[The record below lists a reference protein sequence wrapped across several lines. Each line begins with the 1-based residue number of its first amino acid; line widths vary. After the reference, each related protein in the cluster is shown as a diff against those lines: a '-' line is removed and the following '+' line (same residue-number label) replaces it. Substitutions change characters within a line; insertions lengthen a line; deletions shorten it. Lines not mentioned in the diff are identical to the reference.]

1 MQLELE
7 YFPRGRDC
15 ERETSARGPLSGPPT
30 DPSARPAMPIE
41 ILMPSTGG
49 DMTEGNIARWAVK
62 PGDAVRKDAV
72 LLEIETDKALVEV
85 PAPGDGVLAT
95 ILSPDGA
102 ERVKAGA
109 VIGLIAVAGEDP
121 GALRVAEPA
130 KAAATGGAP
139 RAEASTAAV
148 RAPEAA
154 PAASRIAASPLARR
168 IASMRQIDLAEVPGS
183 GPNGRI
189 VKVDVEKAAARA
201 TSPAAAPAAAPT
213 AATSAKP
220 SAGSGERA
228 AGSSV
233 PHTAMRR
240 AIAQRLT
247 QSKQSIPHFY
257 LTIDCDVGALVA
269 LRGALEAQ
277 AGFKPSLNDFLVR
290 AVALALKEVPG
301 INASWGDDAVQRH
314 AVVDVSVAVAT
325 PGGLVT
331 PIVRDADAKSL
342 RTISAEIRSLVER
355 ARAGP
360 LKAHEIQ
367 GGSFTISNLG
377 MAGIREFSAIV
388 NPPQSCILA
397 VGASEQRA
405 VVRDGALAIAT
416 LMTCTLSADHRLVDG
431 VLGAEFLAAL
441 RRLVEAPLSLL
452 A

>member
-1 MQLELE
+1 
-7 YFPRGRDC
+7 
-15 ERETSARGPLSGPPT
+15 
-30 DPSARPAMPIE
+30 MPIE

-95 ILSPDGA
+95 ILAPDGA
-102 ERVKAGA
+102 QRVKAGA

-130 KAAATGGAP
+130 TAAATGRAP
-139 RAEASTAAV
+139 RADAGTAAARV
-148 RAPEAA
+148 PEAT
-154 PAASRIAASPLARR
+154 PAANRVAASPLARR
-168 IASMRQIDLAEVPGS
+168 IASMRQIDLATVSGS

-189 VKVDVEKAAARA
+189 VKVDVEQAAAR
-201 TSPAAAPAAAPT
+201 TPSPVAAPT
-213 AATSAKP
+213 AALAVKP
-220 SAGSGERA
+220 PAGSGERA
-228 AGSSV
+228 AGTSV

-257 LTIDCDVGALVA
+257 LTIDCDVGALLA

-277 AGFKPSLNDFLVR
+277 AGFKPSINDFLVR

-342 RTISAEIRSLVER
+342 RAISAELRALVER

-377 MAGIREFSAIV
+377 MAGVREFSAIV

>member
-1 MQLELE
+1 
-7 YFPRGRDC
+7 
-15 ERETSARGPLSGPPT
+15 
-30 DPSARPAMPIE
+30 MPIE

-62 PGDAVRKDAV
+62 PGDAIRKDAV
-72 LLEIETDKALVEV
+72 LLEIETDKALVDV

-95 ILSPDGA
+95 ILAPDGA
-102 ERVKAGA
+102 QRVKAGA

-121 GALRVAEPA
+121 GALRAADSATPA
-130 KAAATGGAP
+130 SKGLAP
-139 RAEASTAAV
+139 PPAVAAV
-148 RAPEAA
+148 AAVAA
-154 PAASRIAASPLARR
+154 PAANRIAASPLARR
-168 IASMRQIDLAEVPGS
+168 VAAMGRIDLAAIRGS

-189 VKVDVEKAAARA
+189 VKVDVEQAAKHA
-201 TSPAAAPAAAPT
+201 PAPAAVTAAAT
-213 AATSAKP
+213 AATS
-220 SAGSGERA
+220 GTVIGERA

-240 AIAQRLT
+240 SIAQRLT

-257 LTIDCDVGALVA
+257 LTIDCDVGALLV
-269 LRGALEAQ
+269 LRAALEAQ
-277 AGFKPSLNDFLVR
+277 AGFKPSLNDFLVK
-290 AVALALKEVPG
+290 AVALALKEVPA
-301 INASWGDDAVQRH
+301 INASWSDDAVQRH
-314 AVVDVSVAVAT
+314 AGVDVSIAVAT

-331 PIVRDADAKSL
+331 PIVRGADAKSL
-342 RTISAEIRSLVER
+342 RTIGAEIRALAER

-377 MAGIREFSAIV
+377 MYGIREFSAIV

-405 VVRDGALAIAT
+405 VVRDGALAVAT
-416 LMTCTLSADHRLVDG
+416 LTTCTLSADHRLVDG
-431 VLGAEFLAAL
+431 VLGAEFMGAL

>member
-1 MQLELE
+1 
-7 YFPRGRDC
+7 
-15 ERETSARGPLSGPPT
+15 
-30 DPSARPAMPIE
+30 MPIE

-130 KAAATGGAP
+130 KAAAAGGAP
-139 RAEASTAAV
+139 RADVVTAAV
-148 RAPEAA
+148 RAQETA
-154 PAASRIAASPLARR
+154 PASRVAASPLARR
-168 IASMRQIDLAEVPGS
+168 IASMRQIDLATVPGS

-189 VKVDVEKAAARA
+189 VKVDVDKAAARA
-201 TSPAAAPAAAPT
+201 PTPAAAPAAAPT

-269 LRGALEAQ
+269 LRAALEAQ
-277 AGFKPSLNDFLVR
+277 AGFKPSINDFLVR

-331 PIVRDADAKSL
+331 PIVCDADAKSL
-342 RTISAEIRSLVER
+342 RTISAEIRALVER
-355 ARAGP
+355 ARVGP

-431 VLGAEFLAAL
+431 MLGAEFLAVL

>member
-1 MQLELE
+1 
-7 YFPRGRDC
+7 
-15 ERETSARGPLSGPPT
+15 
-30 DPSARPAMPIE
+30 MPIE

-49 DMTEGNIARWAVK
+49 DMTEGNIARWSVK

-95 ILSPDGA
+95 ILAPDGA

-130 KAAATGGAP
+130 KAAATGSEP
-139 RAEASTAAV
+139 RAGSGAAAV
-148 RAPEAA
+148 AA
-154 PAASRIAASPLARR
+154 PAAAPAESRVAASPLARR
-168 IASMRQIDLAEVPGS
+168 IAAMRQVDLATVSGS

-201 TSPAAAPAAAPT
+201 PAPAVAVAPT
-213 AATSAKP
+213 AVAAATP
-220 SAGSGERA
+220 SPGSGERA
-228 AGSSV
+228 AGSIV

-277 AGFKPSLNDFLVR
+277 AGFKPSINDFLVR
-290 AVALALKEVPG
+290 AVALALKDVPG
-301 INASWGDDAVQRH
+301 INASWGDHAVQRH

-431 VLGAEFLAAL
+431 VLGAEFLAAV
-441 RRLVEAPLSLL
+441 RRFVEAPLSLI

>member
-1 MQLELE
+1 M
-7 YFPRGRDC
+7 
-15 ERETSARGPLSGPPT
+15 A
-30 DPSARPAMPIE
+30 
-41 ILMPSTGG
+41 
-49 DMTEGNIARWAVK
+49 
-62 PGDAVRKDAV
+62 
-72 LLEIETDKALVEV
+72 
-85 PAPGDGVLAT
+85 
-95 ILSPDGA
+95 
-102 ERVKAGA
+102 
-109 VIGLIAVAGEDP
+109 
-121 GALRVAEPA
+121 A
-130 KAAATGGAP
+130 K
-139 RAEASTAAV
+139 
-148 RAPEAA
+148 
-154 PAASRIAASPLARR
+154 PAA
-168 IASMRQIDLAEVPGS
+168 
-183 GPNGRI
+183 GP
-189 VKVDVEKAAARA
+189 
-201 TSPAAAPAAAPT
+201 
-213 AATSAKP
+213 
-220 SAGSGERA
+220 GERA

-257 LTIDCDVGALVA
+257 LTIDCDVGALLA

-342 RTISAEIRSLVER
+342 RAISAEIRALVER

-377 MAGIREFSAIV
+377 MAGIREFSAII

-431 VLGAEFLAAL
+431 ALGRRVPRGLAAL
-441 RRLVEAPLSLL
+441 RRSAAVAARVRP

>member
-7 YFPRGRDC
+7 NFPRGRDC

-95 ILSPDGA
+95 ILAPDGA

-121 GALRVAEPA
+121 GALRAGEPA

-139 RAEASTAAV
+139 RADVGTAAV
-148 RAPEAA
+148 RAPDAA
-154 PAASRIAASPLARR
+154 PAASRVAASPLARR
-168 IASMRQIDLAEVPGS
+168 IASMRQIDLATVPGS

-201 TSPAAAPAAAPT
+201 PAPAVAVAPT
-213 AATSAKP
+213 AVAAATP
-220 SAGSGERA
+220 SPGSGERA
-228 AGSSV
+228 AGSIV

-277 AGFKPSLNDFLVR
+277 AGFKPSINDFLVR

-301 INASWGDDAVQRH
+301 INASWGEDAVQRH

-342 RTISAEIRSLVER
+342 RTISAEIRSLAER

-360 LKAHEIQ
+360 LKVHEIQ

-397 VGASEQRA
+397 VGATEQRA

-441 RRLVEAPLSLL
+441 RRFVEAPLSLL

>member
-1 MQLELE
+1 
-7 YFPRGRDC
+7 
-15 ERETSARGPLSGPPT
+15 
-30 DPSARPAMPIE
+30 MPIE

-62 PGDAVRKDAV
+62 PGDAIRKDAV
-72 LLEIETDKALVEV
+72 LLEIETDKALVDV

-95 ILSPDGA
+95 ILAPDGA
-102 ERVKAGA
+102 QRVKAGA

-121 GALRVAEPA
+121 GALRAADSATPA
-130 KAAATGGAP
+130 SKGLAP
-139 RAEASTAAV
+139 PPAVAAV
-148 RAPEAA
+148 AAVAA
-154 PAASRIAASPLARR
+154 PAANRIAASPLARR
-168 IASMRQIDLAEVPGS
+168 VAAMGRIDLAAIRGS

-189 VKVDVEKAAARA
+189 VKVDVEQAAKHA
-201 TSPAAAPAAAPT
+201 PAPAAVTAAAT
-213 AATSAKP
+213 AATS
-220 SAGSGERA
+220 GTVIGERA

-240 AIAQRLT
+240 SIAQRLT

-257 LTIDCDVGALVA
+257 LTIDCDVGALLV
-269 LRGALEAQ
+269 LRAALEAQ
-277 AGFKPSLNDFLVR
+277 AGFKPSLNDFLVK
-290 AVALALKEVPG
+290 AVALALKEVPA
-301 INASWGDDAVQRH
+301 INASWSDDAVQRH
-314 AVVDVSVAVAT
+314 AGVDVSVAVAT

-331 PIVRDADAKSL
+331 PIVRGADAKSL
-342 RTISAEIRSLVER
+342 RTIGAEIRALAER

-377 MAGIREFSAIV
+377 MYGIREFSAIV

-405 VVRDGALAIAT
+405 VVRDGALAVAT
-416 LMTCTLSADHRLVDG
+416 LTTCTLSADHRLVDG
-431 VLGAEFLAAL
+431 VLGAEFMGAL

>member
-1 MQLELE
+1 
-7 YFPRGRDC
+7 
-15 ERETSARGPLSGPPT
+15 
-30 DPSARPAMPIE
+30 MPIE

-62 PGDAVRKDAV
+62 PGDAIRKDAV
-72 LLEIETDKALVEV
+72 LLEIETDKALVDV

-95 ILSPDGA
+95 ILAPDGA
-102 ERVKAGA
+102 QRVKAGA

-121 GALRVAEPA
+121 GALRAADSATPA
-130 KAAATGGAP
+130 SKGLAP
-139 RAEASTAAV
+139 PPAVAAV
-148 RAPEAA
+148 AAVAA
-154 PAASRIAASPLARR
+154 PAANRIAASPLARR
-168 IASMRQIDLAEVPGS
+168 VAAMGRIDLAAIRGS
-183 GPNGRI
+183 GPKGRI
-189 VKVDVEKAAARA
+189 VKVDVEQAAKHA
-201 TSPAAAPAAAPT
+201 PAPAAVTAAAT
-213 AATSAKP
+213 AATS
-220 SAGSGERA
+220 GTVIGERA

-240 AIAQRLT
+240 SIAQRLT

-257 LTIDCDVGALVA
+257 LTIDCDVGALLV
-269 LRGALEAQ
+269 LRAALEAQ
-277 AGFKPSLNDFLVR
+277 AGFKPSLNDFLVK
-290 AVALALKEVPG
+290 AVALALKEVPA
-301 INASWGDDAVQRH
+301 INASWSDDAVQRH
-314 AVVDVSVAVAT
+314 AGVDVSVAVAT

-342 RTISAEIRSLVER
+342 RTIGAEIRALAER

-377 MAGIREFSAIV
+377 MYGIREFSAIV

-405 VVRDGALAIAT
+405 VVRDGALAVAT
-416 LMTCTLSADHRLVDG
+416 LTTCTLSADHRLVDG
-431 VLGAEFLAAL
+431 VLGAEFMGAL

>member
-1 MQLELE
+1 V
-7 YFPRGRDC
+7 
-15 ERETSARGPLSGPPT
+15 
-30 DPSARPAMPIE
+30 PIE

-95 ILSPDGA
+95 ILAPDGA

-130 KAAATGGAP
+130 RPAGKSAAPPAVADASAGGPSDAT
-139 RAEASTAAV
+139 
-148 RAPEAA
+148 
-154 PAASRIAASPLARR
+154 PAASRVAASPLARR
-168 IASMRQIDLAEVPGS
+168 IAAMRQIDLATISGS
-183 GPNGRI
+183 GPSGRI
-189 VKVDVEKAAARA
+189 VKVDVEKAAKLAP
-201 TSPAAAPAAAPT
+201 TPAAATMVTVAAKPG
-213 AATSAKP
+213 AAT
-220 SAGSGERA
+220 GERA

-257 LTIDCDVGALVA
+257 LTIDCDVGALLA
-269 LRGALEAQ
+269 LRTALETQ
-277 AGFKPSLNDFLVR
+277 AGFKPSLNDFLVK

-314 AVVDVSVAVAT
+314 AGVDVSVAVAT

-331 PIVRDADAKSL
+331 PIVRDANAKSL
-342 RTISAEIRSLVER
+342 RTIAAEARALAER
-355 ARAGP
+355 AREGP

-377 MAGIREFSAIV
+377 MHGIREFSAIV

-397 VGASEQRA
+397 VGAAEQRA
-405 VVRDGALAIAT
+405 VVRDGALAVAT

-431 VLGAEFLAAL
+431 VLGAKFLAAL
-441 RRLVEAPLSLL
+441 RRVVEAPLSLL

>member
-1 MQLELE
+1 
-7 YFPRGRDC
+7 
-15 ERETSARGPLSGPPT
+15 
-30 DPSARPAMPIE
+30 MPIE

-49 DMTEGNIARWAVK
+49 DMTEGNIARWAVG
-62 PGDAVRKDAV
+62 PGDTVRKDAV
-72 LLEIETDKALVEV
+72 LLEIETDKALVDV
-85 PAPGDGVLAT
+85 PAPGDGVLAM
-95 ILSPDGA
+95 ILAPDGA
-102 ERVKAGA
+102 QRVRAGA

-121 GALRVAEPA
+121 GAIRVADPAAPVVEPGA
-130 KAAATGGAP
+130 PPTAGAVAAA
-139 RAEASTAAV
+139 S
-148 RAPEAA
+148 AA
-154 PAASRIAASPLARR
+154 PAPGRVAASPLARR
-168 IASMRQIDLAEVPGS
+168 VAAMRQIDLASISGS

-189 VKVDVEKAAARA
+189 VKVDVEKAARHAPA
-201 TSPAAAPAAAPT
+201 PSAVTTAAAA
-213 AATSAKP
+213 AKP
-220 SAGSGERA
+220 VAVTGERA

-233 PHTAMRR
+233 PHTAIRR
-240 AIAQRLT
+240 SIAQRLT

-257 LTIDCDVGALVA
+257 LTVDCDVGAMLA
-269 LRGALEAQ
+269 LRAALEAQ
-277 AGFKPSLNDFLVR
+277 AGFRPSLNDFLVK

-314 AVVDVSVAVAT
+314 AGIDVSVAVAT

-342 RTISAEIRSLVER
+342 RTIGAEIRALAER

-377 MAGIREFSAIV
+377 MYGIREFSAIV

-405 VVRDGALAIAT
+405 VVRDGALAVAT

>member
-1 MQLELE
+1 
-7 YFPRGRDC
+7 
-15 ERETSARGPLSGPPT
+15 
-30 DPSARPAMPIE
+30 MPIE

-95 ILSPDGA
+95 ILAPDGA

-139 RAEASTAAV
+139 RAEAGAAAV
-148 RAPEAA
+148 RVPDAA
-154 PAASRIAASPLARR
+154 PAASRVAASPLARR
-168 IASMRQIDLAEVPGS
+168 IASMRQIDLATVPGS

-189 VKVDVEKAAARA
+189 VKVDVENAAAGA
-201 TSPAAAPAAAPT
+201 PSPAAAPT
-213 AATSAKP
+213 AAMAAKP
-220 SAGSGERA
+220 AAGPGGRA

-277 AGFKPSLNDFLVR
+277 AGFKPSINDFLVR

-301 INASWGDDAVQRH
+301 INASWGEDAVQRH

-342 RTISAEIRSLVER
+342 RTISAEIRSLAER

-397 VGASEQRA
+397 VGATEQRA

-441 RRLVEAPLSLL
+441 RRFVEAPLSLL

>member
-1 MQLELE
+1 
-7 YFPRGRDC
+7 
-15 ERETSARGPLSGPPT
+15 
-30 DPSARPAMPIE
+30 MPIE

-49 DMTEGNIARWAVK
+49 DMTEGNIARWSVK

-95 ILSPDGA
+95 ILAPDGA

-139 RAEASTAAV
+139 RVEAGAAAV
-148 RAPEAA
+148 RAPDAA
-154 PAASRIAASPLARR
+154 PAASRVAASPLARR
-168 IASMRQIDLAEVPGS
+168 IASMRQIDLATVPGS

-201 TSPAAAPAAAPT
+201 PAPAVAAAPT
-213 AATSAKP
+213 AVAAATP
-220 SAGSGERA
+220 SPGSGERA
-228 AGSSV
+228 AGSIV

-257 LTIDCDVGALVA
+257 LTIDCDVGALLP
-269 LRGALEAQ
+269 LRDALEAQ
-277 AGFKPSLNDFLVR
+277 AGFKPSINDFLVR

-431 VLGAEFLAAL
+431 MLGAEFLAAV
-441 RRLVEAPLSLL
+441 RRFVEAPLSLI

>member
-1 MQLELE
+1 
-7 YFPRGRDC
+7 
-15 ERETSARGPLSGPPT
+15 
-30 DPSARPAMPIE
+30 MPIE

-62 PGDAVRKDAV
+62 PGDAIRKDAV
-72 LLEIETDKALVEV
+72 LLEIETDKALVDV

-95 ILSPDGA
+95 ILAPDGA
-102 ERVKAGA
+102 QRVKAGA

-121 GALRVAEPA
+121 GALRAADSATPA
-130 KAAATGGAP
+130 SKGLAP
-139 RAEASTAAV
+139 PPAVAAV
-148 RAPEAA
+148 AAVAA
-154 PAASRIAASPLARR
+154 PAANRIAASPLARR
-168 IASMRQIDLAEVPGS
+168 VAAMGRIDLAAIRGS

-189 VKVDVEKAAARA
+189 VKVDVEQAAKHA
-201 TSPAAAPAAAPT
+201 PAPAAVTAAAT
-213 AATSAKP
+213 AATS
-220 SAGSGERA
+220 GTVIGERA

-240 AIAQRLT
+240 SIAQRLT

-257 LTIDCDVGALVA
+257 LTIDCDVGALLV
-269 LRGALEAQ
+269 LRAALEAQ
-277 AGFKPSLNDFLVR
+277 AGFKPSLNDFLVK
-290 AVALALKEVPG
+290 AVALALKEVPA
-301 INASWGDDAVQRH
+301 INASWSDDAVQRH
-314 AVVDVSVAVAT
+314 AGVDVSVAVAT

-342 RTISAEIRSLVER
+342 RTIGAEIRALAER

-377 MAGIREFSAIV
+377 MYGIREFSAIV

-405 VVRDGALAIAT
+405 VVRDGALAVAT
-416 LMTCTLSADHRLVDG
+416 LTTCTLSADHRLVDG
-431 VLGAEFLAAL
+431 VLGAEFMGAL

>member
-1 MQLELE
+1 
-7 YFPRGRDC
+7 
-15 ERETSARGPLSGPPT
+15 
-30 DPSARPAMPIE
+30 MPIE

-49 DMTEGNIARWAVK
+49 DMTEGAIARWAVK

-95 ILSPDGA
+95 ILAPDGA
-102 ERVKAGA
+102 QRVKAGA

-130 KAAATGGAP
+130 AAAATVRAP
-139 RAEASTAAV
+139 RADVGTAAV
-148 RAPEAA
+148 RSPDAT
-154 PAASRIAASPLARR
+154 PAASRVAASPLARR
-168 IASMRQIDLAEVPGS
+168 IAAMRQIDLATVSGS

-189 VKVDVEKAAARA
+189 VKVDVEQAAAR
-201 TSPAAAPAAAPT
+201 TPSPVAMPT
-213 AATSAKP
+213 AALAAKP
-220 SAGSGERA
+220 PAGSGERA
-228 AGSSV
+228 AGASV

-257 LTIDCDVGALVA
+257 LTIDCDVGALLA

-277 AGFKPSLNDFLVR
+277 AGFKPSINDFLVR

-301 INASWGDDAVQRH
+301 INASWGEDAVQRH

-342 RTISAEIRSLVER
+342 RAISAEIRALVER

-367 GGSFTISNLG
+367 GGCFTISNLG

-431 VLGAEFLAAL
+431 VLGAEFMGAL